1 MKTNDEINELTD
13 LAFSIIREGLESTD
27 QYTKMR
33 TALDFVQML
42 TISAF
47 SERLKAVE
55 RWAEEISK
63 TEEKI

>member
-47 SERLKAVE
+47 SERLKAV
-55 RWAEEISK
+55 
-63 TEEKI
+63 